1 LSILFVHVMFASER
15 LRSDSLKRVVVI
27 GIIAAL
33 IFTGCASTNPPV
45 AGEPQSQGPGKPV
58 YYLSGKIQ
66 AASAADLSAAFA
78 GRIEALPVE
87 VGSTVKAGDP
97 LVIFD
102 ASEASALAQVSE
114 AAYGIAQA
122 NLEKAQTGARP
133 EQIHQAEAGL
143 DSAKIAWENAKKTLE
158 RQETL
163 FQSGAVSAAQLETVK
178 GQASAAQA
186 LYTSAQEQLAMLKNG
201 ETKTYMA
208 VLEKQVQ
215 QAKSAWEASQTTLD
229 NRTLK
234 APFDGV
240 VTACPAKAGETYS
253 AQTVL
258 ISLENRDRLTVDAY
272 GPANAAALFKAG
284 QKIKVRVAEIQDK
297 DFAGTV
303 TWVADTIDPK
313 RRAVLV
319 KVSLE
324 PAEELMAGMFTEI
337 GLER

>member
-1 LSILFVHVMFASER
+1 MKRLLVMG
-15 LRSDSLKRVVVI
+15 LT
-27 GIIAAL
+27 AAL
-33 IFTGCASTNPPV
+33 VFTGCAAPTPP
-45 AGEPQSQGPGKPV
+45 ASSGELNNQSPTKPV

-78 GRIEALPVE
+78 GRIEALPAS
-87 VGSTVKAGDP
+87 VGDSVKAGDP
-97 LVIFD
+97 LVIF
-102 ASEASALAQVSE
+102 EASDAAAQTQVSQ

-122 NLEKAQTGARP
+122 NLEKARTGARP
-133 EQIHQAEAGL
+133 EQISQAEAAL
-143 DSAKIAWENAKKTLE
+143 ASARTAWENAEKAQV
-158 RQETL
+158 RQDSL
-163 FQSGAVSAAQLETVK
+163 FQAGAISAAQMDTVR
-178 GQASAAQA
+178 GQTAAAKA
-186 LYTSAQEQLAMLKNG
+186 LFTSAEEQLAMLKNG

-208 VLEKQVQ
+208 VLEKQVE
-215 QAKSAWEASQTTLD
+215 QAKAAWEASQTSLG

-240 VTACPAKAGETYS
+240 IVACPGKAGETYS

-272 GPANAAALFKAG
+272 GPATAAALFKAG
-284 QKIKVRVAEIQDK
+284 EKVKIRVAEIQDK

-324 PAEELMAGMFTEI
+324 PADELMAGMFTEI

>member
-1 LSILFVHVMFASER
+1 M
-15 LRSDSLKRVVVI
+15 KRVFVM
-27 GIIAAL
+27 GMIASL
-33 IFTGCASTNPPV
+33 IFTGCASQTLPASTGDLKDQVPL
-45 AGEPQSQGPGKPV
+45 KPV

-66 AASAADLSAAFA
+66 AASTADLSAAFA
-78 GRIEALPVE
+78 GRIETLALTA
-87 VGSTVKAGDP
+87 GDAVKAGDP

-102 ASEASALAQVSE
+102 ASEASAQTQVSE

-133 EQIHQAEAGL
+133 EQIHQAEAAVA
-143 DSAKIAWENAKKTLE
+143 SAKIAWENAEKTLE

-163 FQSGAVSAAQLETVK
+163 FQSGAVSSAQLETVK
-178 GQASAAQA
+178 GQTAAAQA

-215 QAKSAWEASQTTLD
+215 QAKAAWEASQATLD

-234 APFDGV
+234 APFDGI
-240 VTACPAKAGETYS
+240 VTACPAKAGETYG

-258 ISLENRDRLTVDAY
+258 VSLENRDRLTVDAY